1 MPTFEFWYDETYTY
15 KAWFD
20 AENLEEAKKLLDKV
34 TDGEISIDQL
44 PEFGNKDKGY
54 KVSFEHATIEEN

>member
-1 MPTFEFWYDETYTY
+1 MPTYEIWYSESYTY

-20 AENLEEAKKLLDKV
+20 ADSKEEAVNLLEQV
-34 TDGEISIDQL
+34 QNGELMIDDL

-54 KVSFEHATIEEN
+54 ELDFAPSEVEEL

>member
-20 AENLEEAKKLLDKV
+20 AESREEAERLLEQVQK
-34 TDGEISIDQL
+34 GEIDVSQL

-54 KVSFEHATIEEN
+54 EVSFEHATLEES

>member
-34 TDGEISIDQL
+34 TDGEINIDQL

>member
-1 MPTFEFWYDETYTY
+1 MPSYEIWYSESYTY

-20 AENLEEAKKLLDKV
+20 AENKEEAVKLLEQVQNGDLM
-34 TDGEISIDQL
+34 IDDL

-54 KVSFEHATIEEN
+54 ELELGPSEVEEL